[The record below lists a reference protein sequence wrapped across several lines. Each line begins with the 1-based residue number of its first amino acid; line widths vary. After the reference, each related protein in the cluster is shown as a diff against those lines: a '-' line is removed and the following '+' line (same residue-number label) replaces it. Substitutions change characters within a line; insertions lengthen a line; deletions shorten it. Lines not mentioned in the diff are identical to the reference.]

1 MLETMGSK
9 DHQTPDKYTKWQ
21 QVNNS
26 KKRGRNSPE
35 FQVRESKQFKITDCW
50 LNNPTTTK
58 NKFDALTKVKDITS
72 PSSDDREAE
81 NKQIAQNHLQK
92 SPPIF
97 VSGVSVIKPLI
108 DLLNEIAKDNYN
120 IKVLPNNEVKIQ
132 PSSSEKFIPIVEALK
147 KKNTEFHTFQRK
159 QDRSFK
165 VVLRN
170 MHPSTDAAEIQ
181 EEIEKLGHKVRNITN
196 IKHNTMKVPLPLFF
210 IELESND
217 QNKTIYKVN
226 RLLNTVVIFEPLRKK
241 RDIPQCSNCQG
252 YNHTKNYCYKQP
264 VCVKCARNHAT
275 NECPIKEKIK
285 EVKCAN
291 CEGNHPA
298 SYKGCEVR
306 KQLHQKFFQT
316 LRPKE
321 INQTSSHTK
330 ITGDI
335 STVRP
340 NVTFAQAVK
349 ERNNISDSSKQTIE
363 DKQTTT
369 DVTNVN
375 INSNKIEEM
384 MIHLMNRMDTML
396 NLLSTLLNK
405 LGN

>member
-1 MLETMGSK
+1 M
-9 DHQTPDKYTKWQ
+9 
-21 QVNNS
+21 
-26 KKRGRNSPE
+26 
-35 FQVRESKQFKITDCW
+35 
-50 LNNPTTTK
+50 
-58 NKFDALTKVKDITS
+58 
-72 PSSDDREAE
+72 
-81 NKQIAQNHLQK
+81 
-92 SPPIF
+92 
-97 VSGVSVIKPLI
+97 
-108 DLLNEIAKDNYN
+108 
-120 IKVLPNNEVKIQ
+120 
-132 PSSSEKFIPIVEALK
+132 
-147 KKNTEFHTFQRK
+147 
-159 QDRSFK
+159 
-165 VVLRN
+165 
-170 MHPSTDAAEIQ
+170 
-181 EEIEKLGHKVRNITN
+181 
-196 IKHNTMKVPLPLFF
+196 
-210 IELESND
+210 
-217 QNKTIYKVN
+217 
-226 RLLNTVVIFEPLRKK
+226 
-241 RDIPQCSNCQG
+241 
-252 YNHTKNYCYKQP
+252 
-264 VCVKCARNHAT
+264 
-275 NECPIKEKIK
+275 
-285 EVKCAN
+285 KCAN